1 MNRSTQLDRKGA
13 TATLTRRESIMTP
26 ARREDSPT
34 QQEYQNKMEQWYGSC
49 PGPVQTVLN
58 FGNAFQTVN
67 TWLKKV
73 AGDPE
78 KIISY
83 GPKYVA
89 LGDDLKDIS
98 QDVTQTAGS
107 IRNWS
112 GDSYTNFMAKTK
124 DFADKVEKAGEAVAG
139 TQEIL
144 VACAKGCVE
153 VANCICDLVMMF
165 VKFMVKSYLAALAS
179 SSISF
184 GATVA
189 AWLGANIAKG
199 IQMVQQVTSAISK
212 LSELIQKVVSLI
224 QQVMEVVRKIQQVIQ
239 LIKGI
244 FAAFRAFRDG
254 DFVGGV
260 QALAGVAQ
268 GASGL
273 TGGAGGLSG
282 LTGGSGSGGLSGV
295 AQQVSGL
302 AGGLSGLAQGI
313 SGLTGGSSSNGLS
326 GLAESTSGHSSE
338 PTSGTT
344 GSESGG
350 SATRSGAGHAGGAG
364 RSGGADAGSGAG
376 RSGGADAGSGAGHA
390 GGTGRSGGSTSGT
403 NGVTGTGEDHSGGSV
418 TGSGQGRSWGQLAGA
433 AYDRV
438 AGADPEAKAGETSTQ
453 GGIAGM
459 SKHQIVREGITNVA
473 NDAQGAWGAIKD
485 ARAAAKKNA
494 PPTI

>member
-212 LSELIQKVVSLI
+212 LSELIQKIVSLI

-350 SATRSGAGHAGGAG
+350 SATRSGAGHAGGT
-364 RSGGADAGSGAG
+364 G

>member
-34 QQEYQNKMEQWYGSC
+34 QQEDQNKMEQWYGSC

-350 SATRSGAGHAGGAG
+350 SATRSGAGHAGGT
-364 RSGGADAGSGAG
+364 G